1 MSERLPIYEI
11 EREIVARLQTDRR
24 LILSAP
30 TGSGKSTQVPQML
43 LKHGLLGTGQVVILQ
58 PRRLA
63 ARLLASRVAQELG
76 VRLGDE
82 VGYQI
87 RFENC
92 TSSKTRIRFV
102 TEGVLLRQLI
112 DDPQLRGVTALL
124 FDEFHERHLYGDITL
139 ARALDLQEQQRP
151 DLKIAVM
158 SATLNAGEL
167 ERYLSVVNPINPTMV
182 GRTPHPGPLPI
193 GSADSADAERE
204 KRSQRVGDGAPQ
216 VVEGAFGKSQSLLT
230 SAATA
235 DFRCSTLSS
244 EGRTFPVEV
253 EYLPH
258 RMGLNGPPVWE
269 LAAEQFA
276 RYINSGGEGDVLVFM
291 PGGFEIS
298 QTIEAIRY
306 MKEANG
312 FIVLPLHGELQPK
325 DQDAAVARYDRR
337 KVVVATNVAETSITI
352 DGVRLVIDSGLARV
366 ARYDANRGINTL
378 LIDKISQANAD
389 QRTGRAGR
397 TAPGTCVRLWSRAEH
412 DERAPHEMPEIR
424 RLDLCEVVL
433 TLKAA
438 GVDDLRKF
446 RWLEK
451 PDEISLT
458 HAEELLEDLGA
469 IKRGSAAAPA
479 AADSAPLSVTGDA
492 LGRSNVSGGAPD
504 TTREG
509 ARAPQLQITAIG
521 RKMLAFP
528 LHPRYARMLLAAQE
542 YGCVHQACL
551 VAALTQGRDLL
562 LRNCGKEV
570 DTAREDLLGEKA
582 SSDFWIVMR
591 AWSFAFNNQFRVDA
605 CRKLGIHAVTAKQVG
620 PLFDQFLRIAKD
632 EGLDTRPNEVKDEN
646 LQKCILIGF
655 SDRVGKRMDQGTLR
669 CELVHG
675 RRGVLSRDSKVQTP
689 LLVVAEI
696 REVEG
701 RDREVN
707 TILSLATAI
716 EVEWLKELFPGD
728 ITRDVHVQ
736 FDARE
741 KRVLAAEL
749 LRFRDL
755 ALAAK
760 RIDPPP
766 AEAAARLLA
775 EEVTAGRLLLP
786 NWDHSVEQWLARLD
800 LLCKQAADLQLPAI
814 TEDDKKH
821 IIAELCHGAVSYKD
835 IKEREVKPVV
845 MGWLSHAQRE
855 LLDKHAPERLTLSN
869 GRTPKVSYEP
879 GKAPFISLRI
889 QELYDVNQTPKVA
902 LGRVPVTVHILT
914 PGMKP
919 IQVTQDLASFWREH
933 YPKIKSELARKYP
946 RHLWR

>member
-1 MSERLPIYEI
+1 MAERLPIYEI
-11 EREIVARLQTDRR
+11 ERDIIARLQRDKR

-43 LKHGLLGTGQVVILQ
+43 LKHGLLGNGQVVVLQ

-63 ARLLASRVAQELG
+63 ARLLAARVAQELG
-76 VRLGDE
+76 VKLGDE

-92 TSSKTRIRFV
+92 TSAKTKIRFV
-102 TEGVLLRQLI
+102 TEGVLLRQMI
-112 DDPQLRGVTALL
+112 NDPQLSGVSAIL

-139 ARALDLQEQQRP
+139 AQTLDQQEKFRP
-151 DLKIAVM
+151 DLMLAVM

-167 ERYLSVVNPINPTMV
+167 EKYLNQCSS
-182 GRTPHPGPLPI
+182 GRE
-193 GSADSADAERE
+193 SAHSP
-204 KRSQRVGDGAPQ
+204 SNGD
-216 VVEGAFGKSQSLLT
+216 QSRLT
-230 SAATA
+230 SAATNKY
-235 DFRCSTLSS
+235 RCSVLAS
-244 EGRTFPVEV
+244 EGRMFPVEF
-253 EYLPH
+253 EYAELPAY
-258 RMGLNGPPVWE
+258 RDQRPVWE
-269 LAAEQFA
+269 QAADAFSQYVH
-276 RYINSGGEGDVLVFM
+276 RGGEGDVLVFM
-291 PGGFEIS
+291 PGGFEIA
-298 QTIEAIRY
+298 QTIEAIRHTS
-306 MKEANG
+306 EAKG
-312 FIVLPLHGELQPK
+312 FILLPLHGEVPPR
-325 DQDAAVARYDRR
+325 DQDAAVARYDKR
-337 KVVVATNVAETSITI
+337 KVVVATNVAETSLTI

-378 LIDKISQANAD
+378 LIDKISQSSAD
-389 QRTGRAGR
+389 QRAGRAGR
-397 TAPGTCVRLWSRAEH
+397 TAPGVCMRLWSRDEH
-412 DERAPHEMPEIR
+412 AHRAVQELPEIK
-424 RLDLCEVVL
+424 RLDLSEVVL
-433 TLKAA
+433 TLKAS
-438 GVDDLRKF
+438 GVEDLRQF

-451 PDEISLT
+451 PDDISLA
-458 HAEELLEDLGA
+458 HAEELLTDLGA
-469 IKRGSAAAPA
+469 IHENK
-479 AADSAPLSVTGDA
+479 
-492 LGRSNVSGGAPD
+492 
-504 TTREG
+504 
-509 ARAPQLQITAIG
+509 ITDVG

-570 DTAREDLLGEKA
+570 DSAREDLLGEKA
-582 SSDFWIVMR
+582 SSDFWILMR
-591 AWSFAFNNQFRVDA
+591 AWSFAFNNQFRMDA

-632 EGLDTRPNEVKDEN
+632 EGLNTRPNEVKDEA

-655 SDRVGKRMDQGTLR
+655 SDRVARRMDQGTLR

-675 RRGVLSRDSKVQTP
+675 RRGVLARESVVQHSP
-689 LLVVAEI
+689 LFVAAEVREI
-696 REVEG
+696 EG

-707 TILSLATAI
+707 TILSLGTAI
-716 EVEWLKELFPGD
+716 EVEWLRELFPDD
-728 ITRDVHVQ
+728 IKSEGHVQ
-736 FDARE
+736 FDAQQ

-766 AEAAARLLA
+766 ADAAARLLA
-775 EEVTAGRLLLP
+775 DEILAGRLLLP
-786 NWDHSVEQWLARLD
+786 NWDHHVEQWLARLN
-800 LLCKQAADLQLPAI
+800 LLCKECADLALPAI
-814 TEDDKKH
+814 TDDDKKS
-821 IIAELCHGAVSYKD
+821 IIEQLCHGAVSYKD

-845 MGWLSHAQRE
+845 MSWLSQPQRE
-855 LLDKHAPERLTLSN
+855 LLDKHAPERLTLPN
-869 GRTPKVSYEP
+869 GRTPKVNYEN
-879 GKAPFISLRI
+879 GKSPFISLRI

-919 IQVTQDLASFWREH
+919 IQVTQDLASFWREQ

>member
-1 MSERLPIYEI
+1 MAERLPIYEI
-11 EREIVARLQTDRR
+11 EHELIARLQADRR

-43 LKHGLLGTGQVVILQ
+43 LRHGLLGNGQVVVLQ

-63 ARLLASRVAQELG
+63 TRLLAARVAAELG
-76 VRLGDE
+76 VKLGAE

-87 RFENC
+87 RFENV
-92 TSSKTRIRFV
+92 TSAKTKIRFV

-112 DDPQLRGVTALL
+112 EDPQLPGVAAVL

-139 ARALDLQEQQRP
+139 ARALDLQERQRP
-151 DLKIAVM
+151 DLKLVVM

-167 ERYLSVVNPINPTMV
+167 EKYL
-182 GRTPHPGPLPI
+182 
-193 GSADSADAERE
+193 
-204 KRSQRVGDGAPQ
+204 APCA
-216 VVEGAFGKSQSLLT
+216 VI
-230 SAATA
+230 AA
-235 DFRCSTLSS
+235 
-244 EGRTFPVEV
+244 EGRTYPVEV
-253 EYLPH
+253 AYLP
-258 RMGLNGPPVWE
+258 RRSGLSGPPVWE
-269 LAAEQFA
+269 LAAEEFS

-298 QTIEAIRY
+298 QTIEAIRHTS
-306 MKEANG
+306 EAKG

-325 DQDAAVARYDRR
+325 DQDAAVARYPQR

-352 DGVRLVIDSGLARV
+352 DGVRLVIDSGLARF
-366 ARYDANRGINTL
+366 ARYDANRGLNTL
-378 LIDKISQANAD
+378 LIEKISQANAD

-397 TAPGTCVRLWSRAEH
+397 TAPGTCIRLWSRSEH
-412 DERAPHEMPEIR
+412 DERAPHELPEIR
-424 RLDLCEVVL
+424 RLDLSEVVL

-438 GVDDLRKF
+438 GVEDLRQF

-458 HAEELLEDLGA
+458 HAEALLADLGA
-469 IKRGSAAAPA
+469 LKAVAG
-479 AADSAPLSVTGDA
+479 
-492 LGRSNVSGGAPD
+492 
-504 TTREG
+504 TREQG
-509 ARAPQLQITAIG
+509 NDGVGSGPLQITEVG

-528 LHPRYARMLLAAQE
+528 LHPRYGRMLLAAQE

-562 LRNCGKEV
+562 IRNPGREV
-570 DTAREDLLGEKA
+570 ETAREDLLGEKA
-582 SSDFWIVMR
+582 SSDFWILMR
-591 AWSFAFNNQFRVDA
+591 AWSYAFNNQFRLEA
-605 CRKLGIHAVTAKQVG
+605 CRKLGIHAITAKQVG

-632 EGLDTRPNEVKDEN
+632 EGLDIRANEVKDEA

-655 SDRVGKRMDQGTLR
+655 SDRVTRRLDLGTLR

-675 RRGVLSRDSKVQTP
+675 RRGVLARESKVQHSP
-689 LLVVAEI
+689 LFVTAEI

-716 EVEWLKELFPGD
+716 EAEWLRELFPD
-728 ITRDVHVQ
+728 DLKREVQ
-736 FDARE
+736 VEFDAQQ

-766 AEAAARLLA
+766 AEAAVRLLA
-775 EEVTAGRLLLP
+775 NEISAGRLLLP
-786 NWDHSVEQWLARLD
+786 NWDHHVEQWLARLQ
-800 LLCKQAADLQLPAI
+800 LLCQQCADLQLPAI
-814 TEDDKKH
+814 TTEDRQA
-821 IIAELCHGAVSYKD
+821 IIEQLCHGAVSYKD
-835 IKEREVKPVV
+835 IKEREVKPIV
-845 MGWLSHAQRE
+845 MSWLSQAQRE
-855 LLDKHAPERLTLSN
+855 LLDKHAPERLTLPN
-869 GRTPKVSYEP
+869 GRTPKVNYEP
-879 GKAPFISLRI
+879 GKSPFISLRI
-889 QELYDVNQTPKVA
+889 QELYDVNQTPKIA

-919 IQVTQDLASFWREH
+919 IQVTQDLASFWRDH
-933 YPKIKSELARKYP
+933 YPRIKSELARRYP
-946 RHLWR
+946 KHLWR

>member
-1 MSERLPIYEI
+1 MADRLPIYEI
-11 EREIVARLQTDRR
+11 ERAIIARLQADRR

-43 LKHGLLGTGQVVILQ
+43 LKHGLLGDGQVVILQ

-63 ARLLASRVAQELG
+63 TRLLAARVAHELG
-76 VRLGDE
+76 VKLGEE

-87 RFENC
+87 RFENV
-92 TSSKTRIRFV
+92 TSAKTKIRFV
-102 TEGVLLRQLI
+102 TEGVLLRQMI
-112 DDPQLRGVTALL
+112 DDPKLKGVSALL

-139 ARALDLQEQQRP
+139 AQALDLQEQYRP
-151 DLKIAVM
+151 DLMLAVM

-167 ERYLSVVNPINPTMV
+167 EKYLSSKAESGNRKAEIN
-182 GRTPHPGPLPI
+182 
-193 GSADSADAERE
+193 
-204 KRSQRVGDGAPQ
+204 
-216 VVEGAFGKSQSLLT
+216 
-230 SAATA
+230 
-235 DFRCSTLSS
+235 CSTLAS
-244 EGRTFPVEV
+244 EGRTFPVEI

-258 RMGLNGPPVWE
+258 RLGLNAPPVWE
-269 LAAEQFA
+269 IAAEEFS
-276 RYINSGGEGDVLVFM
+276 RYVNADGQGDVLVFM

-298 QTIEAIRY
+298 QTIEAIRNTS
-306 MKEANG
+306 EAKG

-325 DQDAAVARYDRR
+325 DQDAAVARYERR

-352 DGVRLVIDSGLARV
+352 DGVRLVIDGGLARI

-378 LIDKISQANAD
+378 LIEKISQANAD

-397 TAPGTCVRLWSRAEH
+397 TAPGTCIRLWSRPEH
-412 DERAPHEMPEIR
+412 DERAPHELSEIR
-424 RLDLCEVVL
+424 RLDLSEVVL

-438 GVDDLRKF
+438 GVHDLRKF

-458 HAEELLEDLGA
+458 HAEELIADLGA
-469 IKRGSAAAPA
+469 I
-479 AADSAPLSVTGDA
+479 DHE
-492 LGRSNVSGGAPD
+492 GR
-504 TTREG
+504 
-509 ARAPQLQITAIG
+509 ITPIG

-562 LRNCGKEV
+562 IRNAGKDVE
-570 DTAREDLLGEKA
+570 TAREDLLGEKA
-582 SSDFWIVMR
+582 TSDFWILMR
-591 AWSFAFNNQFRVDA
+591 AWSFAFNNQFRMDA
-605 CRKLGIHAVTAKQVG
+605 CRKLGIHAITAKQVG

-632 EGLDTRPNEVKDEN
+632 EGLDTRPHEVKDEA

-655 SDRVGKRMDQGTLR
+655 SDRVARRMDQGTLR
-669 CELVHG
+669 TELVHG
-675 RRGVLSRDSKVQTP
+675 RRGVLARESKVQDSP
-689 LLVVAEI
+689 LFVVAEI

-716 EVEWLKELFPGD
+716 EVEWLKELFPDD
-728 ITRDVHVQ
+728 IKSDLHVQ
-736 FDARE
+736 FDAQQ

-766 AEAAARLLA
+766 ADAAARLLA
-775 EEVTAGRLLLP
+775 DEVLAGRLLLP
-786 NWDHSVEQWLARLD
+786 NWDHSVEQWLARLN
-800 LLCKQAADLQLPAI
+800 LLCKECADLQLPAI
-814 TEDDKKH
+814 TDDDKKS
-821 IIAELCHGAVSYKD
+821 IIEQLCHGAVSYKD
-835 IKEREVKPVV
+835 IKEREVKPIV
-845 MGWLSHAQRE
+845 MSWLSHAQRE
-855 LLDKHAPERLTLSN
+855 LLDKHAPERLKLPN
-869 GRTPKVSYEP
+869 DRTPKVNYEP
-879 GKAPFISLRI
+879 GRAPFISLRI
-889 QELYDVNQTPKVA
+889 QDLYDVTQTPKIA

-919 IQVTQDLASFWREH
+919 IQVTQDMASFWREQ
-933 YPKIKSELARKYP
+933 YPKIKNELARKYP
-946 RHLWR
+946 KHFWR

>member
-1 MSERLPIYEI
+1 MADRLPIYEI
-11 EREIVARLQTDRR
+11 ENEIIARLKTDKR

-43 LKHGLLGTGQVVILQ
+43 LKHGLLGNGQVVVLQ

-63 ARLLASRVAQELG
+63 TRLLAARVAHELG
-76 VRLGDE
+76 VKLGEE

-87 RFENC
+87 RFENV
-92 TSSKTRIRFV
+92 TSAKTKIRFV
-102 TEGVLLRQLI
+102 TEGVLLRQMI
-112 DDPQLRGVTALL
+112 EDPQLRGVSAIL

-139 ARALDLQEQQRP
+139 AQTLDQQEKFRP
-151 DLKIAVM
+151 DLMLAVM

-167 ERYLSVVNPINPTMV
+167 EKYLSPCAI
-182 GRTPHPGPLPI
+182 L
-193 GSADSADAERE
+193 A
-204 KRSQRVGDGAPQ
+204 
-216 VVEGAFGKSQSLLT
+216 
-230 SAATA
+230 
-235 DFRCSTLSS
+235 S
-244 EGRTFPVEV
+244 EGRMFPVEM
-253 EYLPH
+253 EYAELPGYVDK
-258 RMGLNGPPVWE
+258 RPVWE
-269 LAAEQFA
+269 QAADAFSQYVH
-276 RYINSGGEGDVLVFM
+276 RGGEGDVLVFM
-291 PGGFEIS
+291 PGGFEIA
-298 QTIEAIRY
+298 QTIETIRNTS
-306 MKEANG
+306 EAKG
-312 FIVLPLHGELQPK
+312 FILLPLHGELPPR
-325 DQDAAVARYDRR
+325 DQDAAVARYDKR
-337 KVVVATNVAETSITI
+337 KVVVATNVAETSLTI

-378 LIDKISQANAD
+378 LIDKISQSSAD
-389 QRTGRAGR
+389 QRAGRAGR
-397 TAPGTCVRLWSRAEH
+397 TAPGVCMRLWSRDEH
-412 DERAPHEMPEIR
+412 SHRATQELPEIK
-424 RLDLCEVVL
+424 RLDLSEVVL
-433 TLKAA
+433 TLKAS

-451 PDEISLT
+451 PDEVSLT
-458 HAEELLEDLGA
+458 HAEELLADLGA
-469 IKRGSAAAPA
+469 LDKNKS
-479 AADSAPLSVTGDA
+479 
-492 LGRSNVSGGAPD
+492 
-504 TTREG
+504 
-509 ARAPQLQITAIG
+509 ITPIG
-521 RKMLAFP
+521 RKMLVFP

-542 YGCVHQACL
+542 YGCVYQAAL

-570 DTAREDLLGEKA
+570 DSAREDLLGEKA
-582 SSDFWIVMR
+582 SSDFWILMR

-620 PLFDQFLRIAKD
+620 PLFDQFLRIAKS
-632 EGLDTRPNEVKDEN
+632 EGLDTKPNEVKDEN

-655 SDRVGKRMDQGTLR
+655 SDRVARRMDQGTLR

-675 RRGVLSRDSKVQTP
+675 RRGVLARESSVSQSP

-696 REVEG
+696 REIEG

-707 TILSLATAI
+707 TILSLGTTI
-716 EVEWLKELFPGD
+716 EVEWLRELFPDD
-728 ITRDVHVQ
+728 IKSDLHVQ
-736 FDARE
+736 FDAQQ

-775 EEVTAGRLLLP
+775 DEIIAGRLLLP
-786 NWDHSVEQWLARLD
+786 NWDHHVEQWLARLN
-800 LLCKQAADLQLPAI
+800 LLCKECADLQLPAI
-814 TEDDKKH
+814 TDEDKKS
-821 IIAELCHGAVSYKD
+821 IIEQLCHGAVSYKD
-835 IKEREVKPVV
+835 IKEREVKPIV
-845 MGWLSHAQRE
+845 MSWLSPAQRE
-855 LLDKHAPERLTLSN
+855 LLDKQAPERLTLPN
-869 GRTPKVSYEP
+869 GRTPKVNYEN
-879 GKAPFISLRI
+879 GKSPFISLRI

-919 IQVTQDLASFWREH
+919 IQVTQDLASFWREQ